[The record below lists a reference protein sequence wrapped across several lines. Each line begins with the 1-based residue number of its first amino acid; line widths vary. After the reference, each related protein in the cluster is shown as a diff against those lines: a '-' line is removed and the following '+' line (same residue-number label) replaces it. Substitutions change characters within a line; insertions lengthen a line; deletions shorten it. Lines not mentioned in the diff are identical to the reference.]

1 MRPDRIVGLET
12 FSIRLPRDQRTVRG
26 TAGSPTAL
34 AESPFDYRWSSTN
47 GSLYSIQ
54 FEAAL
59 VKVTLES
66 GLAGWGEAQAPLAPD
81 VACLIIDQLLRPAIA
96 GEPFLAT
103 PEGIAELRERMY
115 ATMRV
120 RGQTGGFMLD
130 AMAAVDLALWDI
142 AGKAAERPACEVRA
156 PSTRRPRVPA
166 YLSGLSGNSNK
177 ERVDQAQDA
186 WGRGFRIFKIFHDR
200 TPGELFELLDLLQD
214 RLGPD
219 AQLAVDALWR
229 LNEETALPFGH
240 EMDKREVLWLE
251 CPFPPEDLAAHV
263 DLATAIRTPLA
274 LGESYRSR
282 HELTPFLNSGCVGW
296 IQPDLGRC
304 GLTEALALAEFA
316 DPALRFVP
324 HISIAMG
331 PQIAAAL
338 HFASMVPR
346 AGLAEY
352 NPSVL
357 DVANRFLTRRIEF
370 DKHRYVVPSA
380 PGLGVEIDE
389 CALRTVAQ
397 RPVVRSISEPCE
409 SSP

>member
-1 MRPDRIVGLET
+1 MHLDRIVELET
-12 FSIRLPRDQRTVRG
+12 FSIRLPRDQANIRG

-34 AESPFDYRWSSTN
+34 AQSPFDYRWSSTN
-47 GSLYSIQ
+47 GALYSIR

-81 VACLIIDQLLRPAIA
+81 VACLIVDQLLRPAIA
-96 GEPFLAT
+96 GEPFRAT
-103 PEGIAELRERMY
+103 PDGIAELRERMY

-142 AGKAAERPACEVRA
+142 AGKAAKRPVRNLM
-156 PSTRRPRVPA
+156 PPITSRQHVPA
-166 YLSGLSGNSNK
+166 YLSGLSGNTNE

-186 WGRGFRIFKIFHDR
+186 WERGFRIFKIFHDR
-200 TPGELFELLDLLQD
+200 TTEELLDLLDLLRD

-229 LNEETALPFGH
+229 LDESTALPFGR
-240 EMDKREVLWLE
+240 EMDKRRVLWLE
-251 CPFPPEDLAAHV
+251 CPFPPEDMAAHA

-282 HELTPFLNSGCVGW
+282 HELAPLLNGGSVGW
-296 IQPDLGRC
+296 IQPDLGRF
-304 GLTEALALAEFA
+304 GLTEALALAESA

-324 HISIAMG
+324 HVSIAMG

-338 HFASMVPR
+338 HFASMVPQ
-346 AGLAEY
+346 AGPAEY

-357 DVANRFLTRRIEF
+357 DVANRFLTRRIEL
-370 DKHRYVVPSA
+370 DGHRYVVPSA
-380 PGLGVEIDE
+380 PGLGIEIDE
-389 CALRTVAQ
+389 VGLRAIAR
-397 RPVVRSISEPCE
+397 RPVARPVAEHRDSRP
-409 SSP
+409 

>member
-1 MRPDRIVGLET
+1 MRRDRIVDLET
-12 FSIRLPRDQRTVRG
+12 FSIRLPRDETTVRG

-34 AESPFDYRWSSTN
+34 ADGRFDYRWSSTN

-96 GEPFLAT
+96 GEPFHAT
-103 PEGIAELRERMY
+103 PDGIAGLRERMY

-130 AMAAVDLALWDI
+130 AIAAVDLALWDI
-142 AGKAAERPACEVRA
+142 AGKAAERPVRDLHA
-156 PSTRRPRVPA
+156 PSASRPHVPA
-166 YLSGLSGNSNK
+166 YLSGLSGRTNE
-177 ERVDQAQDA
+177 ERVEQARDA
-186 WGRGFRIFKIFHDR
+186 WGQGFRIFKIFHDR
-200 TPGELFELLDLLQD
+200 TPDELFDLLDQLQD
-214 RLGPD
+214 RLGPE

-229 LNEETALPFGH
+229 LDESTALPFGR
-240 EMDKREVLWLE
+240 EMDRRGVLWLE
-251 CPFPPEDLAAHV
+251 CPFPPEDVSAHA
-263 DLATAIRTPLA
+263 DLATAIQTPLA

-282 HELTPFLNSGCVGW
+282 HEMAPFLNSSCVGW
-296 IQPDLGRC
+296 IQPDLGRF
-304 GLTEALALAEFA
+304 GLTEALALAESA

-324 HISIAMG
+324 HVSIAMG

-338 HFASMVPR
+338 HFASVVPR
-346 AGLAEY
+346 ANLAEY

-357 DVANRFLTRRIEF
+357 DVANRFLTRRIEL
-370 DKHRYVVPSA
+370 DGPRYIVPSA
-380 PGLGVEIDE
+380 PGLGIEIDE
-389 CALRTVAQ
+389 DGLLAVAQ
-397 RPVVRSISEPCE
+397 RPVVRPLLERCDPSR
-409 SSP
+409 

>member
-1 MRPDRIVGLET
+1 MRPDRIVDLET
-12 FSIRLPRDQRTVRG
+12 FSIRLPRDQATVRG

-34 AESPFDYRWSSTN
+34 ADGRFDYRWSSAN

-59 VKVTLES
+59 VKVMLES

-103 PEGIAELRERMY
+103 PDGIRGLRERMY

-142 AGKAAERPACEVRA
+142 AGKAAERPVCELHA
-156 PSTRRPRVPA
+156 PSGIRTHVPA
-166 YLSGLSGNSNK
+166 YLSGLSGNTNE
-177 ERVDQAQDA
+177 ERVGQARDA
-186 WGRGFRIFKIFHDR
+186 WERGFRIFKIFHDR
-200 TPGELFELLDLLQD
+200 TPDELYDLLDQLRD

-229 LNEETALPFGH
+229 LDEATALPFGR
-240 EMDKREVLWLE
+240 EMDRRRVVWLE
-251 CPFPPEDLAAHV
+251 CPLPPEDMSAHA

-282 HELTPFLNSGCVGW
+282 HELAPFLNRGCVGW
-296 IQPDLGRC
+296 IQPDLGRF
-304 GLTEALALAEFA
+304 GLTEALALAESV

-324 HISIAMG
+324 HVSIAMG

-338 HFASMVPR
+338 HFASVVPQ

-357 DVANRFLTRRIEF
+357 DVANRFLTRRIEL
-370 DKHRYVVPSA
+370 DGPRYVVPSA
-380 PGLGVEIDE
+380 PGLGIEIDE
-389 CALRTVAQ
+389 GGLRAIVR
-397 RPVVRSISEPCE
+397 RPVVRPIPAHCD
-409 SSP
+409 SSR

>member
-1 MRPDRIVGLET
+1 MRLDRIVELET
-12 FSIRLPRDQRTVRG
+12 FSIRLPRDQSNVRG

-34 AESPFDYRWSSTN
+34 ARSAFDYRWSSTN

-96 GEPFLAT
+96 GEPFLAM
-103 PEGIAELRERMY
+103 PDGIAELRERMY

-142 AGKAAERPACEVRA
+142 AGKAAERPVRDLQ
-156 PSTRRPRVPA
+156 PLITSRPQVPA
-166 YLSGLSGNSNK
+166 YLSGLSGSTNE
-177 ERVDQAQDA
+177 ERVGQAQDA
-186 WGRGFRIFKIFHDR
+186 LGRGFRIFKVFHDR
-200 TPGELFELLDLLQD
+200 TTEELLDLLDLLRD

-219 AQLAVDALWR
+219 ARLAVDALWR
-229 LNEETALPFGH
+229 LNESTAVPFGH
-240 EMDKREVLWLE
+240 EMDKRKVLWLE
-251 CPFPPEDLAAHV
+251 CPFPPEDVAPHT

-282 HELTPFLNSGCVGW
+282 HELAPFLHGGGVGW
-296 IQPDLGRC
+296 IQPDLGRF
-304 GLTEALALAEFA
+304 GLTEALALAASA
-316 DPALRFVP
+316 DPALRLVP
-324 HISIAMG
+324 HVSIAMG

-338 HFASMVPR
+338 HFASAVPQ

-357 DVANRFLTRRIEF
+357 DVANRFLKRRIELIG
-370 DKHRYVVPSA
+370 HRYVVPSA
-380 PGLGVEIDE
+380 PGLGIEIDE
-389 CALRTVAQ
+389 DELRAISQ
-397 RPVVRSISEPCE
+397 RPIVRPVAKHCDSCP
-409 SSP
+409 